1 MEEKKKN
8 SLTNCWFYSFEIR
21 PGLAGRTETR
31 PTQDLEPGRIEEK
44 IEEEKTR
51 LTRQD
56 PIKNPVATR

>member
-31 PTQDLEPGRIEEK
+31 PTQDWNQAGLK
-44 IEEEKTR
+44 K
-51 LTRQD
+51 
-56 PIKNPVATR
+56 K